1 MGRGRRGEERE
12 GKMEDERK
20 EKEAVYS
27 EKL

>member
-20 EKEAVYS
+20 EEEAVYS